1 MSHELPTI
9 QSGDKDIE
17 VLSRLG
23 GGGSKTVLEVS
34 IDGMK
39 RALAIP
45 NMVDADEVRG
55 EKWQRAL
62 TEPEHTA
69 FLRDNGLLV
78 NPYCEVEEYS
88 VDGEAVDTLA
98 MMPFS
103 EFPFEVYDGKDGGKT
118 WKHGPLSHIENYQDL
133 LPAISGVSKDIKK
146 LAELGVV
153 LRGDSISFAF
163 MPDGEMRL
171 FLFDLDGMLITDND
185 AEGLEERYARS
196 VVFKLDNI
204 VDFEQGRRFDRQG
217 YDFMEHQK
225 LADALISK

>member
-1 MSHELPTI
+1 MSHEFPTI
-9 QSGDKDIE
+9 KSGDEALE
-17 VLSRLG
+17 VLSLLG
-23 GGGSKTVLEVS
+23 NGGSKTVLEVS
-34 IDGMK
+34 IGGMK

-45 NMVDADEVRG
+45 NMVDTEEVRE

-78 NPYCEVEEYS
+78 NPYCEIEEYS
-88 VDGEAVDTLA
+88 VDGEATDTLA

-103 EFPFEVYDGKDGGKT
+103 EFPFEVYDGKDGGRT
-118 WKHGPLSHIENYQDL
+118 WEHGPLSHIEDYREL

-171 FLFDLDGMLITDND
+171 FLFDLDGMAITDTP
-185 AEGLEERYARS
+185 EGLEERYARA
-196 VVFKLDNI
+196 VVFKLDNVI
-204 VDFEQGRRFDRQG
+204 DAKQGRRFDQQG
-217 YDFMEHQK
+217 YDFEEHQK
-225 LADALISK
+225 LADALISE